1 MRPLFLKGLELYARD
16 GLSKSSG
23 PGEALV
29 EVVDTVHAGK
39 AVGPEDVD
47 LIVFYASSKGKPTTI
62 LSK

>member
-1 MRPLFLKGLELYARD
+1 MYARD

-29 EVVDTVHAGK
+29 EVVDTMHAGK

-47 LIVFYASSKGKPTTI
+47 LIVFYASSKVKPTTI
-62 LSK
+62 LLK